1 MAHRVLI
8 VDDDAELRE
17 LLARAFERAGFVAE
31 TAGDGREGLAAAL
44 SRSPDV
50 VITDLVMPG
59 QDGLDLIAELL
70 LRDPMA
76 KIIAISGGGSPN
88 GCHLTAARALGA
100 QATLRK
106 PFMPGEVVVAAR
118 RLLEAERGKADFVLV
133 DDRGSPPR

>member
-88 GCHLTAARALGA
+88 GCHLTAAPRRASDAA
-100 QATLRK
+100 QAVHAGRGRGRGA
-106 PFMPGEVVVAAR
+106 PPAR
-118 RLLEAERGKADFVLV
+118 SRARQG
-133 DDRGSPPR
+133 